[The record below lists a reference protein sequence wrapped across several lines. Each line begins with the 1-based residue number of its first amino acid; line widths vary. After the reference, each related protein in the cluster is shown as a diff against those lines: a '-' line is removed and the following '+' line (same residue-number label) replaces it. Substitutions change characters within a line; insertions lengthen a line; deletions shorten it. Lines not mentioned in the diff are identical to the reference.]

1 MITMWMMEV
10 AANAVVDVVGVR
22 NRLVAAAGTVDMTGF
37 VSAAAMV
44 RSAAVGVLP
53 GDVDHVLVDMILMRV
68 VEVTIVQIID
78 VAVVAN
84 GGVAASR
91 PMLVSM
97 VRMSR
102 CAAGGHWVSSFP
114 CSGSADAAVS
124 YSTEWSIALRTNAK
138 TRSS

>member
-1 MITMWMMEV
+1 MARIMTPASMIRGAAIRVV
-10 AANAVVDVVGVR
+10 A
-22 NRLVAAAGTVDMTGF
+22 
-37 VSAAAMV
+37 
-44 RSAAVGVLP
+44 
-53 GDVDHVLVDMILMRV
+53 GDVDHVLVDMIFMRV

-97 VRMSR
+97 VRVSR
-102 CAAGGHWVSSFP
+102 CGAGGHWVSSFP

-138 TRSS
+138 TRSSQGDRLGPAPTLY